1 MNTKKFIYLPVI
13 CAFICILCACAE
25 SDTTAEAPSAEKTA
39 EIVGTDYTVIP
50 EIIYDLESMKVGQSS
65 DSHPEFAHDPSIET
79 QTSLS
84 EVIVRGEIV
93 NIYYT
98 SHDSSPFTQMDVRI
112 TEPIAGSYTQG
123 DIISVYTYG
132 GYISYAD
139 RFSQSE
145 IDDFFS
151 NMTDEQLENTLLLH
165 TMEGVPLPEVGE
177 EYVFFAAESAVF
189 AGSYEVV
196 LSYSNSMFKPEGDS
210 FVNEINGEA
219 FTLSELETAVLTA
232 AENDAVTE

>member
-1 MNTKKFIYLPVI
+1 MNTHKLIFLPII
-13 CAFICILCACAE
+13 CAFICSLCACAE
-25 SDTTAEAPSAEKTA
+25 SSTTAEAPSVEKTA
-39 EIVGTDYTVIP
+39 EIVGTDYTVTP

-65 DSHPEFAHDPSIET
+65 DSRPEFAYDPSIET
-79 QTSLS
+79 QTSLA

-112 TEPIAGSYTQG
+112 TEPIAGGYAQG

-151 NMTDEQLENTLLLH
+151 NMTEEQLENTLLLH
-165 TMEGVPLPEVGE
+165 TIEGAPLPEVGE
-177 EYVFFAAESAVF
+177 EYVFFADESTVF
-189 AGSYEVV
+189 ADSYEAV
-196 LSYSNSMFKPEGDS
+196 LTYSNSMFAPEGDS
-210 FVNEINGEA
+210 FINEINGES
-219 FTLSELETAVLTA
+219 FSLSELETAVLETA
-232 AENDAVTE
+232 GNDAVTE